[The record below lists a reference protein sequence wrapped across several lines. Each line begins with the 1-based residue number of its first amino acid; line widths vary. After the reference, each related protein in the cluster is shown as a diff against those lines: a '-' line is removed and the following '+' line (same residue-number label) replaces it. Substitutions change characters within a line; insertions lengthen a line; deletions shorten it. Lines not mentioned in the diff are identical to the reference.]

1 MSILCGRMMEAL
13 IDDKQMTAAKEHIMW
28 EDNGC
33 ILEVSLDSK
42 AETHRRGDLTNQE
55 VQHQPPCKLQK

>member
-1 MSILCGRMMEAL
+1 M
-13 IDDKQMTAAKEHIMW
+13 IDDKQVTAAKEHIMR

-42 AETHRRGDLTNQE
+42 AETHQRVGDVTNQE
-55 VQHQPPCKLQK
+55 VKHQPPCKLQK

>member
-1 MSILCGRMMEAL
+1 MDAL
-13 IDDKQMTAAKEHIMW
+13 IDDKQVTAAKEHIMR

-42 AETHRRGDLTNQE
+42 PETHQRVGDVTNQE
-55 VQHQPPCKLQK
+55 VKHQPPCKLQK